1 VLSKVGSFGL
11 TSHQGQLLFLDLAL
25 IVVLARGLGALA
37 VRVGQPPVVGEIV
50 AGILLGPTLF
60 GGTVADAMFPPA
72 VRQPLAA
79 MANVGVALFMFAVGL
94 EIEHQA
100 VRGRKRLAAL
110 SALGSTVLPFALGLL
125 LAAYVLDGH
134 APAHRHTTFMIFVG
148 LSVSVTAFPVL
159 ARILADR
166 RLTTTALGTIALAT
180 AAIVDV
186 IAWIGL
192 AVVQAAAGG
201 TGGHWRVALIVAF
214 AAAMMLVVRP
224 LLRRYLAP
232 RGTGA
237 PLTTAGWAVVL
248 TGALL
253 SAAATEAIGIH
264 PIFGAFLFG
273 MAMPREGTTALLADV
288 HHRVGQLTG
297 LLLPI
302 YFVIAGLQVD
312 LGRLHA
318 AELTQLGAILL
329 VAVAGKFGGTYLGAR
344 LQRLPSRP
352 ATALATLMNT
362 RGLTELIILGIGL
375 QIGLL
380 DRSLYS
386 LMVAMAVVTTVMTGP
401 LLALIYT
408 KPVEVPAAGRTKRTE
423 PAGHGTSPAW
433 AGRAHGPSHDS
444 Q

>member
-1 VLSKVGSFGL
+1 LEL
-11 TSHQGQLLFLDLAL
+11 TSHQVQLLFVDLAL
-25 IVVLARGLGALA
+25 ILLLARGLGALA
-37 VRVGQPPVVGEIV
+37 VRIGQPPVVGEIL

-60 GGTVADAMFPPA
+60 NGTIADALFPPA

-79 MANVGVALFMFAVGL
+79 MANVGVALFMFIVGL
-94 EIEHQA
+94 EIEHQTI
-100 VRGRKRLAAL
+100 RGRARSTAL
-110 SALGSTVLPFALGLL
+110 GALGSTVIPFGLGLA
-125 LAAYVLDGH
+125 LAAYALQSH
-134 APAHRHTTFMIFVG
+134 SPAHQHTTFLIFVG

-166 RLTTTALGTIALAT
+166 GLTMTTLGGIALAT
-180 AAIVDV
+180 AAVVDV
-186 IAWIGL
+186 VAWIGL
-192 AVVQAAAGG
+192 AAVQAAVGG
-201 TGGHWRVALIVAF
+201 NGGQWRVALIVAF
-214 AAAMMLVVRP
+214 ATAMMVVVRP

-232 RGTGA
+232 DDMGA
-237 PLTTAGWAVVL
+237 PLTTRSLAVVL
-248 TGALL
+248 AGAMV

-273 MAMPREGTTALLADV
+273 LAMPRKGTTMLRADV
-288 HHRVGQLTG
+288 QDRVGQISG

-312 LGRLHA
+312 LSRLHV
-318 AELTQLGAILL
+318 AELTQFGAILL

-344 LQRLPSRP
+344 LGRLPRRP

-380 DRSLYS
+380 DGSLYS

-401 LLALIYT
+401 LLALIYR
-408 KPVEVPAAGRTKRTE
+408 KPVVVPAVDRAKRTE
-423 PAGHGTSPAW
+423 LAGHGASPA
-433 AGRAHGPSHDS
+433 
-444 Q
+444 